1 MSGVRV
7 MLNERIIVRHFG
19 RPPMFCLRTTKT
31 RISPRAPNWVRF
43 NHFTW
48 DDFQVTK
55 PETKSTEGIKTED
68 TTSCHKTW
76 EGEAFCTL
84 KSEKEEEKDLSR

>member
-1 MSGVRV
+1 M
-7 MLNERIIVRHFG
+7 
-19 RPPMFCLRTTKT
+19 
-31 RISPRAPNWVRF
+31 
-43 NHFTW
+43 
-48 DDFQVTK
+48 K

-84 KSEKEEEKDLSR
+84 KSEKEEEEKEGP